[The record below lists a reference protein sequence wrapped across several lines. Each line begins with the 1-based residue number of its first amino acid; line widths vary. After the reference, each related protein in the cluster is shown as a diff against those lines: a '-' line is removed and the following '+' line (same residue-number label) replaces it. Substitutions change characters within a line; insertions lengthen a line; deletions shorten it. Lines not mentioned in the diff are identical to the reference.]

1 MASLVLVC
9 NVAVH
14 RALHHTFPVL
24 FFYALPSIFQFAS
37 FYFKYASKLGS
48 TILRY
53 IALHF

>member
-37 FYFKYASKLGS
+37 FYFKYASKLGW